1 MISLTNL
8 RSLHEAS
15 AYDMEDDY
23 LHGIALEDMG
33 SIDESA
39 FLYDPGDMEILTEG
53 VGSAVWD
60 KIKRAFH
67 AIVKFFK
74 MLGGKIKSFVSGF
87 FKKAEDEVKKAE
99 KGESSGESDSEG
111 EGDKPP
117 MPKEEEQKLEDL
129 EKKVEQ
135 KEEEVK
141 TAPAEKAEEI
151 RDEIAEHKEEIA
163 EIKRKYSRSKKY
175 KKTFMNKDD
184 AVVVELYHTGGFST
198 NLGIRNAAIDA
209 LFAASGSYKGK
220 DYETFKN
227 VMSSDFADK
236 IDMAQ
241 EMEEEQ
247 PKTSE
252 KWQAYLSRQSQQVL
266 DLGRKIIS
274 AKVNY
279 DDFGVLQNLGFK
291 KINDKYRSG
300 FLGFK
305 KERFRKDQVIS
316 EIRKLIADAKKFL
329 NGFSND
335 CKEAEKTFN
344 TIIQELNGYQKD
356 ERKAAYAEVFKI
368 QAQCCNKAIGVIN
381 KMSSMHATSIRE
393 AIQYDI
399 SVLHK
404 FQ

>member
-39 FLYDPGDMEILTEG
+39 LLYDPGDMEILTEG
-53 VGSAVWD
+53 AGSVVWD
-60 KIKRAFH
+60 KIKKAFQ

-74 MLGGKIKSFVSGF
+74 MLGAKIKSFVSGF

-129 EKKVEQ
+129 EKKVDQ

-141 TAPAEKAEEI
+141 TASAEKAEEI
-151 RDEIAEHKEEIA
+151 REEIAEHKEEIA
-163 EIKRKYSRSKKY
+163 DIKRKYSRSKKY
-175 KKTFMNKDD
+175 RRTFMNKDD
-184 AVVVELYHTGGFST
+184 AVVVELYHTGGWSHSV
-198 NLGIRNAAIDA
+198 GVRHAAMDA
-209 LFAASGSYKGK
+209 LIVAAGFGDREYTGSLK
-220 DYETFKN
+220 DI
-227 VMSSDFADK
+227 MSQDFAEE

-241 EMEEEQ
+241 ELAEEQ

-252 KWQAYLSRQSQQVL
+252 KWQAYLSRKSQKCIENAKKL
-266 DLGRKIIS
+266 LS

-279 DDFGVLQNLGFK
+279 DDSVILNKLMIRN
-291 KINDKYRSG
+291 INGKWRSG
-300 FLGFK
+300 FLGYK
-305 KERFRKDQVIS
+305 KERFKKDQVIS
-316 EIRKLIADAKKFL
+316 EIRKLIADAKKFM
-329 NGFSND
+329 NGFTAD
-335 CKEAEKTFN
+335 CKEAEGTFN
-344 TIIQELNGYQKD
+344 KIIQDLNGYQKD
-356 ERKAAYAEVFKI
+356 ESKAAYAEVFKI

-381 KMSSMHATSIRE
+381 KMSSMHAASIRE

-399 SVLHK
+399 NVLHE

>member
-39 FLYDPGDMEILTEG
+39 LLYDPGDMEILTEG

-60 KIKRAFH
+60 KIKKAFQ

-74 MLGGKIKSFVSGF
+74 MLGAKIKSFVSGF
-87 FKKAEDEVKKAE
+87 FKKVEDEVKKAE
-99 KGESSGESDSEG
+99 KDESSGESGSEG

-151 RDEIAEHKEEIA
+151 REEIAEHKEEIA

-175 KKTFMNKDD
+175 RRTFMNKDD
-184 AVVVELYHTGGFST
+184 AVVVELYHTGGSHSV
-198 NLGIRNAAIDA
+198 GVRHAAMEALIVAAGFGDRENIDS
-209 LFAASGSYKGK
+209 LKSI
-220 DYETFKN
+220 
-227 VMSSDFADK
+227 MSRDFAEMLDHSDDDFGKRLISKGSKK
-236 IDMAQ
+236 ILEDG
-241 EMEEEQ
+241 
-247 PKTSE
+247 K
-252 KWQAYLSRQSQQVL
+252 KLL
-266 DLGRKIIS
+266 S
-274 AKVNY
+274 AKVDY
-279 DDFGVLQNLGFK
+279 QDGHVLNKLMFRPVNNK
-291 KINDKYRSG
+291 FRSG
-300 FLGFK
+300 FLGYK
-305 KERFRKDQVIS
+305 KERFKKDQVIS
-316 EIRKLIADAKKFL
+316 EIRKLIADAKKFM
-329 NGFSND
+329 NGFTAD
-335 CKEAEKTFN
+335 CKEAEGTFN
-344 TIIQELNGYQKD
+344 KIIQELNGYQKD
-356 ERKAAYAEVFKI
+356 ESKAAYAEVFKI
-368 QAQCCNKAIGVIN
+368 QAQCCNKAIGVVN
-381 KMSSMHATSIRE
+381 KMSSMHAASIRE

-399 SVLHK
+399 NVLHE

>member
-23 LHGIALEDMG
+23 LHGIALEDME

-39 FLYDPGDMEILTEG
+39 LLYDPGDMEILTEG

-60 KIKRAFH
+60 KIKKAFQ

-74 MLGGKIKSFVSGF
+74 MLGAKIKSFVSGF

-129 EKKVEQ
+129 EKKVDQ

-141 TAPAEKAEEI
+141 TASAEKAEEI
-151 RDEIAEHKEEIA
+151 REEIAEHKEEIA
-163 EIKRKYSRSKKY
+163 DIKRKYSRSKKY
-175 KKTFMNKDD
+175 RRTFMNKDD
-184 AVVVELYHTGGFST
+184 AVVVELYHTGGWSQSV
-198 NLGIRNAAIDA
+198 GVRHAAMEALIVAAGFGDRENIDS
-209 LFAASGSYKGK
+209 LKSI
-220 DYETFKN
+220 
-227 VMSSDFADK
+227 MSRDFAKMLDHSDDDLAKRLISKGSKK
-236 IDMAQ
+236 ILEDG
-241 EMEEEQ
+241 
-247 PKTSE
+247 K
-252 KWQAYLSRQSQQVL
+252 KLL
-266 DLGRKIIS
+266 S
-274 AKVNY
+274 AKVDY
-279 DDFGVLQNLGFK
+279 QDGHVLNKLMFRPVNNK
-291 KINDKYRSG
+291 FRSG
-300 FLGFK
+300 FLGYK
-305 KERFRKDQVIS
+305 KERFKKDQVIS
-316 EIRKLIADAKKFL
+316 EIRKLIADAKKFM
-329 NGFSND
+329 NGFTAD
-335 CKEAEKTFN
+335 CKEAEGTFN
-344 TIIQELNGYQKD
+344 KIIQDLNGYQKD
-356 ERKAAYAEVFKI
+356 ESKAAYAEVFKI

-381 KMSSMHATSIRE
+381 KMSSMHAASIRE

-399 SVLHK
+399 NVLHE

>member
-15 AYDMEDDY
+15 AYDMEDDC
-23 LHGIALEDMG
+23 LHGISLEDMG

-39 FLYDPGDMEILTEG
+39 LLYDPGDMEILTEG

-74 MLGGKIKSFVSGF
+74 MLGAKIKSFVSGF

-99 KGESSGESDSEG
+99 KGESSGESEDG
-111 EGDKPP
+111 KPP

-141 TAPAEKAEEI
+141 TATAEKAEEI
-151 RDEIAEHKEEIA
+151 REEIAEHKEEIS

-175 KKTFMNKDD
+175 RKTFMNKDD
-184 AVVVELYHTGGFST
+184 AVVVELYHTRGFST

-241 EMEEEQ
+241 ELAEEQ

-274 AKVNY
+274 AKVDY
-279 DDFGVLQNLGFK
+279 DDFSVLQNLGFR

-305 KERFRKDQVIS
+305 KERFSKKAAID
-316 EIRKLIADAKKFL
+316 EIRKLIADSKKFL

-344 TIIQELNGYQKD
+344 SIIQELNDYQKD
-356 ERKAAYAEVFKI
+356 ESKATYAEVFKI
-368 QAQCCNKAIGVIN
+368 QAQCCNKAIGVVN
-381 KMSSMHATSIRE
+381 KMSSMHAASIRE

-399 SVLHK
+399 NVLHK

>member
-23 LHGIALEDMG
+23 LHGIALEDME

-39 FLYDPGDMEILTEG
+39 LLYDPGDMEILTEG

-60 KIKRAFH
+60 KIKKAFQ

-74 MLGGKIKSFVSGF
+74 MLGAKIKSFVSGF

-117 MPKEEEQKLEDL
+117 MPAEEEQKLEDL

-151 RDEIAEHKEEIA
+151 REEIAEHKEEIA
-163 EIKRKYSRSKKY
+163 EIKRKYSRSSKSY
-175 KKTFMNKDD
+175 KQKTDTID
-184 AVVVELYHTGGFST
+184 IELYHTGGWSHSV
-198 NLGIRNAAIDA
+198 GVRHAAMEALIIAAGFGDRENIDS
-209 LFAASGSYKGK
+209 LKSI
-220 DYETFKN
+220 
-227 VMSSDFADK
+227 MSRDFAKMLDHSDDDLVKRFISKDSKK
-236 IDMAQ
+236 ILEDG
-241 EMEEEQ
+241 
-247 PKTSE
+247 K
-252 KWQAYLSRQSQQVL
+252 KLL
-266 DLGRKIIS
+266 S
-274 AKVNY
+274 AKVDY
-279 DDFGVLQNLGFK
+279 QDGHVLNKLMFRPVNNK
-291 KINDKYRSG
+291 FRSG
-300 FLGFK
+300 FLGYK
-305 KERFRKDQVIS
+305 KERFKKDQVIS
-316 EIRKLIADAKKFL
+316 EIRKLIADAKKFM
-329 NGFSND
+329 NGFTAD
-335 CKEAEKTFN
+335 CKEAEGTFN
-344 TIIQELNGYQKD
+344 KIIQDLNGYQKD
-356 ERKAAYAEVFKI
+356 ESKAAYAEVFKT

-381 KMSSMHATSIRE
+381 KMSSMHAASIRE

-399 SVLHK
+399 NVLHK

>member
-15 AYDMEDDY
+15 AYDMENDY
-23 LHGIALEDMG
+23 FHGIALEDMG
-33 SIDESA
+33 SIDESV

-117 MPKEEEQKLEDL
+117 MPAEEEQKLEDL

-141 TAPAEKAEEI
+141 TATAEKAEEI
-151 RDEIAEHKEEIA
+151 REEIAEHKEEIS

-198 NLGIRNAAIDA
+198 NFGIRNAAIDA

-227 VMSSDFADK
+227 VMSSDFADR

-241 EMEEEQ
+241 ELAEEQ

-252 KWQAYLSRQSQQVL
+252 KWQAYLSRQSQRVL

-274 AKVNY
+274 TKVDY
-279 DDFGVLQNLGFK
+279 DDFSVLQNLGFR

-305 KERFRKDQVIS
+305 KERFSKKAVID
-316 EIRKLIADAKKFL
+316 EIRKLIADSKKFL

-344 TIIQELNGYQKD
+344 SIIQDLNGYQKD
-356 ERKAAYAEVFKI
+356 ESKAAYAEVFKI
-368 QAQCCNKAIGVIN
+368 QAQCCNKAIGVVN
-381 KMSSMHATSIRE
+381 KMSSMHAASIRE

-399 SVLHK
+399 NVLHK

>member
-15 AYDMEDDY
+15 AYDMENDY
-23 LHGIALEDMG
+23 FHGIALEDMG
-33 SIDESA
+33 SIDESV

-117 MPKEEEQKLEDL
+117 MPAEEEQKLEDL

-141 TAPAEKAEEI
+141 TATAEKAEEI
-151 RDEIAEHKEEIA
+151 REEIAEHKEEIA
-163 EIKRKYSRSKKY
+163 DIKRKYSRSKKY
-175 KKTFMNKDD
+175 RRTFMNKDD
-184 AVVVELYHTGGFST
+184 AVVVELYHTGGWSHSV
-198 NLGIRNAAIDA
+198 GVRHAAMEALIVAAGFGDRENIDS
-209 LFAASGSYKGK
+209 LKSI
-220 DYETFKN
+220 
-227 VMSSDFADK
+227 MSRDFAKMLDYSDDDLAKRFISKNSKK
-236 IDMAQ
+236 ILEDG
-241 EMEEEQ
+241 
-247 PKTSE
+247 K
-252 KWQAYLSRQSQQVL
+252 KLL
-266 DLGRKIIS
+266 S
-274 AKVNY
+274 AKVDY
-279 DDFGVLQNLGFK
+279 QDGHVLNKLMFRPVNNK
-291 KINDKYRSG
+291 FRSG
-300 FLGFK
+300 FLGYK
-305 KERFRKDQVIS
+305 KERFKKDQVIS
-316 EIRKLIADAKKFL
+316 EIRKLIADAKNFMK
-329 NGFSND
+329 GFTDD
-335 CKEAEKTFN
+335 CKEAEGVFN
-344 TIIQELNGYQKD
+344 KIIQDLNGYQKD
-356 ERKAAYAEVFKI
+356 ESKAAYAEVFKI

-381 KMSSMHATSIRE
+381 KMSSMHAASIRE

-399 SVLHK
+399 NVLHK

>member
-15 AYDMEDDY
+15 AYDMENDY
-23 LHGIALEDMG
+23 FHGISLEDMG

-39 FLYDPGDMEILTEG
+39 LLYDPGDMEILTEG

-117 MPKEEEQKLEDL
+117 MPAEEEQKLEDL

-151 RDEIAEHKEEIA
+151 REEIAEHKEEIA
-163 EIKRKYSRSKKY
+163 EIKRKYSRSKKSY
-175 KKTFMNKDD
+175 KQKTDTID
-184 AVVVELYHTGGFST
+184 VELYSTGGWTHS
-198 NLGIRNAAIDA
+198 LGIRHAAMDA
-209 LFAASGSYKGK
+209 LIVAAGFGDREYTGSLK
-220 DYETFKN
+220 DI
-227 VMSSDFADK
+227 MSQDFAEE
-236 IDMAQ
+236 IDIVRELAGKRP
-241 EMEEEQ
+241 E
-247 PKTSE
+247 TIE
-252 KWQAYLSRQSQQVL
+252 KLEQVL
-266 DLGRKIIS
+266 SKKSQKCIENAKKLLS

-279 DDFGVLQNLGFK
+279 DDSVILNKLMIRN
-291 KINDKYRSG
+291 INGKWRSG
-300 FLGFK
+300 FLGFE
-305 KERFRKDQVIS
+305 KERFKKDQVIS
-316 EIRKLIADAKKFL
+316 EIRKLIADAKKFM
-329 NGFSND
+329 NEFTAD
-335 CKEAEKTFN
+335 CKEAEGTFN
-344 TIIQELNGYQKD
+344 KIIQDLNGYQKD
-356 ERKAAYAEVFKI
+356 ESKSAYAEVFKI
-368 QAQCCNKAIGVIN
+368 QAQCCNKAIGVVN
-381 KMSSMHATSIRE
+381 KMSSMHAASIRE

-399 SVLHK
+399 NVLHK

>member
-23 LHGIALEDMG
+23 LHGIALEDME

-39 FLYDPGDMEILTEG
+39 LLYDPGDMEILTEG

-60 KIKRAFH
+60 KIKKAFQ

-74 MLGGKIKSFVSGF
+74 MLGAKIKSFVSGF

-151 RDEIAEHKEEIA
+151 REEIAEHKEEIA

-175 KKTFMNKDD
+175 RRTFMNKDD
-184 AVVVELYHTGGFST
+184 AVVVELYHTGDRSHSVGVRHAAMEALIVAAGFGDRE
-198 NLGIRNAAIDA
+198 NIDS
-209 LFAASGSYKGK
+209 LKSI
-220 DYETFKN
+220 
-227 VMSSDFADK
+227 MSRDFAEE
-236 IDMAQ
+236 IDIVRELAGKRP
-241 EMEEEQ
+241 E
-247 PKTSE
+247 TIE
-252 KWQAYLSRQSQQVL
+252 KLEQVL
-266 DLGRKIIS
+266 SKKSQKCIENAKKLLS
-274 AKVNY
+274 AKVDY
-279 DDFGVLQNLGFK
+279 QDGHVLNKLMFRPVNNK
-291 KINDKYRSG
+291 FRSG
-300 FLGFK
+300 FLGYK
-305 KERFRKDQVIS
+305 KERFKKDQVIS
-316 EIRKLIADAKKFL
+316 EIRKLIADAKKFM
-329 NGFSND
+329 NGFTAD
-335 CKEAEKTFN
+335 CKEAEGTFN
-344 TIIQELNGYQKD
+344 KIIQDLNGYQKD
-356 ERKAAYAEVFKI
+356 ESKSAYAEVFKI
-368 QAQCCNKAIGVIN
+368 QAQCCNKAIGVVN
-381 KMSSMHATSIRE
+381 KMSSMHAASIRE

-399 SVLHK
+399 NVLHE

>member
-8 RSLHEAS
+8 SSLHEAS
-15 AYDMEDDY
+15 AYDMENDY
-23 LHGIALEDMG
+23 FHGIALEDMG
-33 SIDESA
+33 SIDESV

-99 KGESSGESDSEG
+99 KGESSGESEDG
-111 EGDKPP
+111 KPP

-141 TAPAEKAEEI
+141 TATAEKAEEI
-151 RDEIAEHKEEIA
+151 REEIAEHKEEIS

-227 VMSSDFADK
+227 AIMTSDFADM

-241 EMEEEQ
+241 ELAEEQ

-252 KWQAYLSRQSQQVL
+252 KWQAYLSRQSQRVL

-274 AKVNY
+274 AKVDY
-279 DDFGVLQNLGFK
+279 DDFSVLQNLGFR

-305 KERFRKDQVIS
+305 KERFKKDQVIS
-316 EIRKLIADAKKFL
+316 EIRKLIADAKKFM
-329 NGFSND
+329 NEFTAD
-335 CKEAEKTFN
+335 CKEAEGTFN
-344 TIIQELNGYQKD
+344 KIIQDLNGYQKD
-356 ERKAAYAEVFKI
+356 ESKSAYAEVFKI
-368 QAQCCNKAIGVIN
+368 QAQCCNKAIGVVN
-381 KMSSMHATSIRE
+381 KMSSMHAASIRE

-399 SVLHK
+399 NVLHK